1 MTFSI
6 DPESGLKEYRSDKGS
21 LLSTQSATSDEILLW
36 ERLNS
41 IQEIKS
47 IEWRNLGR

>member
-6 DPESGLKEYRSDKGS
+6 DPKTGIKEYRSEKGFLKS
-21 LLSTQSATSDEILLW
+21 SEPATSDEILLW
-36 ERLNS
+36 EHLNS
-41 IQEIKS
+41 IQETKN